1 MLTPDEGYYFGMG
14 AFETIAVEDGKI
26 IFLQKHYGRLR
37 KAAEFL
43 SISLKK
49 KEIED
54 EMQKVM
60 TAKDMQSGRKVIKI
74 TISEQNLTV
83 TTRENIYTDSMYEK
97 GFTTDFSA
105 VMRNETSP
113 FTYHKTLNY
122 GDSMREKRLAKNR
135 GINEPIFV
143 NTKGMITEGA
153 CTNVFFV
160 REGRLYTPS
169 VNCGLL
175 PGIMRAYICERYDV
189 IEQEIY
195 PADIPCYDEM
205 FVTNS
210 LLGIMPVVALEGY
223 EFLSQ
228 DMGRKLLAEYR
239 RFCREN

>member
-1 MLTPDEGYYFGMG
+1 MLMPDEGYYFGMG
-14 AFETIAVEDGKI
+14 AFETIAVENGKTI
-26 IFLQKHYGRLR
+26 LLQKHYGRLR
-37 KAAEFL
+37 KAADFL

-54 EMQKVM
+54 EVQKVM

-83 TTRENIYTDSMYEK
+83 TARENIYTDSVYEK
-97 GFTTDFSA
+97 GFTADFST
-105 VMRNETSP
+105 VLRNETSP

-122 GDSMREKRLAKNR
+122 GDSLREKRLAKKR
-135 GINEPIFV
+135 GIDEPVFL

-153 CTNVFFV
+153 CTNVFFA

-175 PGIMRAYICERYDV
+175 PGILRSYICERYEV

-210 LLGIMPVVALEGY
+210 LLGIMPVVTLDGY

-228 DMGRKLLAEYR
+228 DMGRKLLEQYR
-239 RFCREN
+239 QFCRAY